1 MMPPDRTLPPH
12 VIAAYTLFAEADKS
26 SMKNF
31 ESDAT
36 GIANVIKNRTLNPDR
51 FGADVYD
58 VVSSPDQFTGY
69 GGKEFMKA
77 ASGNMTD
84 DEAKFL
90 KKAFQIT
97 SGVERGVI
105 EDNTGGADHYYND
118 KIAKPAWGG
127 LDTPEKVKQWEMYYP
142 ETKRT
147 SGHKFSKETLRKK

>member
-1 MMPPDRTLPPH
+1 MQPDRQLQPH

-26 SMKNF
+26 SMNNF